1 MTQKK
6 KSTSTELE
14 IVICLKPVP
23 DPRRWEKLKLDPET
37 MRLNRS
43 QVPAVINALDL
54 NAVEQALALR
64 QAIGGRLTV
73 ISMAPPEAE
82 EQLREAL
89 AMGCDRAV
97 LLTDRAFGGADTL
110 ATARTLAAAIR
121 KLGRFDLVLG
131 GAYSLDGSTSQ
142 VGPQLAEFL
151 EIPDYTR
158 VVNMEL
164 RGNSLRAECHGDSG
178 DLVYE
183 GELPAL
189 LTFDREANLPRLPS
203 MAGIRRAQELEI
215 VRWTA
220 ADLELA
226 AEEVGQAG
234 SPTQML
240 NVFTPTVGRKG
251 EILQGTAAEMSAA
264 LVTKLRADKRLNQER

>member
-6 KSTSTELE
+6 NTPTELE

>member
-64 QAIGGRLTV
+64 QVTGGRLTV

-251 EILQGTAAEMSAA
+251 EILQGSAAEMSAA
-264 LVTKLRADKRLNQER
+264 LIAKLRADKRLNQER